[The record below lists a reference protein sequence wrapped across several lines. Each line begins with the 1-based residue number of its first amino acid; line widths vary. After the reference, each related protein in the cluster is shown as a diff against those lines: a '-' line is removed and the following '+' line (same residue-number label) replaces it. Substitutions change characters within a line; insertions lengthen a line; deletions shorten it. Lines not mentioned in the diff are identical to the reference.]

1 MQHKKIQGIKPM
13 GLSAPWDDYKT
24 TIINKHENVVS
35 EVPCGETTRDPYAG
49 TETGDA
55 QVGG

>member
-1 MQHKKIQGIKPM
+1 M
-13 GLSAPWDDYKT
+13 GLSAPWGDYKT